1 MSAPIAA
8 RRFWTQGWRGMSAP
22 ESRCVGLR
30 LIGGIEP
37 QQMDSSKWAGQPC
50 NFADFADS
58 SRAPAGYRRDTVVG
72 LRTALFLAQRR
83 SGLSWKWPPGWDG
96 SSAVCLSNEI

>member
-72 LRTALFLAQRR
+72 LRTGAISCTKQEWLVLEIAPRLGRLKRR
-83 SGLSWKWPPGWDG
+83 MPLK
-96 SSAVCLSNEI
+96 